1 MQVLQD
7 RDTEYSILA
16 ERFAQLQENVMKAP
30 SSSELVSGDSQIM
43 KGDEHNN
50 IICII
55 ISCH

>member
-16 ERFAQLQENVMKAP
+16 ERFAQLQENVMKVP

-50 IICII
+50 IMYM
-55 ISCH
+55 SCH